1 MLSMDSTTNLREVFG
16 TNVRHRRRSLGWT
29 QEHLAERVGVTYETI
44 GKIERGA
51 AAPSFD
57 TASKIA
63 SELEV
68 DPTALF
74 GATAVVEGAR
84 GKLLSQIQKSLA
96 RMNEEQLARASK
108 MLDAFIGH

>member
-1 MLSMDSTTNLREVFG
+1 MDSTTDLREVFG
-16 TNVRHRRRSLGWT
+16 TNVRHHRRSLVWT
-29 QEHLAERVGVTYETI
+29 QEHLAERGGATYETI

-57 TASKIA
+57 TASRIA
-63 SELEV
+63 VELKV
-68 DPTALF
+68 DPSTLF
-74 GATAVVEGAR
+74 GAIAVVEGAR

-108 MLDAFIGH
+108 MLDAFIGR